1 MRHWQT
7 MAVRLA
13 MTGLLALSLGIV
25 MFVGALVHSSGTPA
39 FADSSAYELYC
50 PGTPVGNIVLNGVVT
65 TGTITPASPTTGEQF
80 SVTDYS
86 STVTLPSSIV
96 SAAAALGNSVIA
108 GTAATQIDAAG
119 ATPASIP
126 TGTIPIDAP
135 IPSPVRSTGL
145 ALTLPS
151 TPATLGPF
159 TASGGAITI
168 TVDRAITLS
177 LVVSGSD
184 LGLTCTPYPNNAAA
198 TGIVASAPRGSP
210 ASPVIATAT
219 STTAT
224 TPPSTTTTVSP
235 TSGAGPYYLAVGDS
249 VPVWDGSDSY
259 PYQIASHY
267 AAAVPDLQ
275 VVDMACSG
283 ETTSSMIS
291 NSFCPS
297 GPTGSQLQEATGFL
311 QAHQGSVAFITIDIG
326 GNDVVN
332 CVNGAGIDTACV
344 LQGLTIMQTNMKIIL
359 SALRQAAGPTVPI
372 YAMNYFNPFLGDWV
386 AGGSGQTFAVSSV
399 AELQLFNQVLDAAYA
414 GEDVPVADVADA
426 FESNDL
432 TDMVSSPWGQVPVA
446 VDKAC
451 TLLDITCTVGQLEGF
466 GDDPNTAGAT
476 VIAGAFETTMGTDPT
491 TITTTTTTTTTS
503 TTAPTTTTTGTTG
516 TTSTTTANATTT
528 TVANSSTSS
537 SGSGTSPSN
546 GVVTAPSHS
555 LAFTGT
561 SEGVRMTGL
570 VGLVLIVLGCALLAL
585 GDGPR
590 RVIAR
595 LAVRV
600 PSHDGGNDDGRNDG
614 TGGSG
619 NDGSSGSGS
628 GDGNRPGITDLW
640 VRGP

>member
-1 MRHWQT
+1 MRRWQT

-13 MTGLLALSLGIV
+13 VTGLIALSLGTA
-25 MFVGALVHSSGTPA
+25 MFLGALVHGSGTPA
-39 FADSSAYELYC
+39 FADSNAYELYC

-65 TGTITPASPTTGEQF
+65 TGTITPASPTVGEQF

-86 STVTLPSSIV
+86 STVTLPSAIV

-108 GTAATQIDAAG
+108 GTAATQVDATG

-135 IPSPVRSTGL
+135 IPSPVPSTGL
-145 ALTLPS
+145 ALSLPS
-151 TPATLGPF
+151 PPATIGPF

-177 LVVSGSD
+177 LDVSGSD
-184 LGLTCTPYPNNAAA
+184 LDLTCTPYPNNAAA
-198 TGIVASAPRGSP
+198 GGIVASAPTGPP

-219 STTAT
+219 SSTVT

-249 VPVWDGSDSY
+249 VPVWDGTDSY

-283 ETTSSMIS
+283 ETTASMIS
-291 NSFCPS
+291 NSLCPS

-344 LQGLTIMQTNMKIIL
+344 LQGLTTMQANMKIIL
-359 SALRQAAGPTVPI
+359 SALRQAAGPAVPI

-399 AELQLFNQVLDAAYA
+399 AELALFNQVLEGAYA

-426 FESNDL
+426 FESNDM

-466 GDDPNTAGAT
+466 GDDPNAAGAT

-491 TITTTTTTTTTS
+491 TITTTTTTTTT
-503 TTAPTTTTTGTTG
+503 TAATTTTTGTTP
-516 TTSTTTANATTT
+516 TTTANATTT
-528 TVANSSTSS
+528 TGAESLTSS
-537 SGSGTSPSN
+537 SGSGASPPS
-546 GVVTAPSHS
+546 GVVTAASGS

-561 SEGVRMTGL
+561 SEAVRMTGL
-570 VGLVLIVLGCALLAL
+570 VGLVLIVVGVALLAL
-585 GDGPR
+585 VDGPR

-600 PSHDGGNDDGRNDG
+600 PSRDGGDGGDGGDGDDGG
-614 TGGSG
+614 MS
-619 NDGSSGSGS
+619 
-628 GDGNRPGITDLW
+628 DLW
-640 VRGP
+640 LRRP

>member
-1 MRHWQT
+1 MRRWQT
-7 MAVRLA
+7 MAARLA
-13 MTGLLALSLGIV
+13 LTGLIAISLGTV
-25 MFVGALVHSSGTPA
+25 MVVGALVHGSGTPA

-65 TGTITPASPTTGEQF
+65 TGTITPPAPTVGEQF

-96 SAAAALGNSVIA
+96 GAAAALGNSVIA
-108 GTAATQIDAAG
+108 GTAATQIDATG

-126 TGTIPIDAP
+126 TGDIPIDAP
-135 IPSPVRSTGL
+135 IPSPVPSTGL
-145 ALTLPS
+145 ALTLPP
-151 TPATLGPF
+151 TPATIGPF
-159 TASGGAITI
+159 TASGGAITV

-184 LGLTCTPYPNNAAA
+184 LDLTCTPYPNNAAA
-198 TGIVASAPRGSP
+198 TGIVASAPPGSP

-219 STTAT
+219 SSTAT
-224 TPPSTTTTVSP
+224 TPPSTTTVSP
-235 TSGAGPYYLAVGDS
+235 TSDAGPYYLAVGDS

-267 AAAVPDLQ
+267 AAAVPDLH

-283 ETTSSMIS
+283 ETTGSMIS
-291 NSFCPS
+291 NSLCPS

-332 CVNGAGIDTACV
+332 CVNGAGIDTGCV
-344 LQGLTIMQTNMKIIL
+344 LQGLTIMQANMKIIL

-399 AELQLFNQVLDAAYA
+399 AELQLFNQVLEGAYA

-432 TDMVSSPWGQVPVA
+432 TDLVSSPWGQVPVA

-466 GDDPNTAGAT
+466 GDDPNAAGAT

-491 TITTTTTTTTTS
+491 TITTTTTTTTT
-503 TTAPTTTTTGTTG
+503 APTTTTTGTTE
-516 TTSTTTANATTT
+516 TTPTSTANATTT
-528 TVANSSTSS
+528 TSTTSPTSS
-537 SGSGTSPSN
+537 SGSGTSPSS
-546 GVVTAPSHS
+546 GVVTAPSRS
-555 LAFTGT
+555 LAFTGA
-561 SEGVRMTGL
+561 SEGVRVTAL
-570 VGLVLIVLGCALLAL
+570 VGLVLIVLGGALLAL
-585 GDGPR
+585 VDGPR

-595 LAVRV
+595 CARPVS
-600 PSHDGGNDDGRNDG
+600 SHDGGSSG
-614 TGGSG
+614 TGHGG
-619 NDGSSGSGS
+619 NGT

-640 VRGP
+640 VGHP